1 MLGHGK
7 EEQLWNIEGI
17 GEYLF
22 PYVAYKGNEIVT
34 GYGAKKL
41 FGMDR
46 QFVVGCVKKLIGLTY
61 ESYLKLDRKD
71 IFGCDDGYPHFVVSA
86 DGSRKVSCIDV
97 ACELFKWIKRSA
109 ETFAEVEF
117 THAYVTKPVHFSE
130 NQVTAIYK
138 AARKAGLIIEKMIS
152 EPSSAVISW
161 CFKENR
167 KIFKSL
173 IGNDNMLVVEFGG
186 TSLDFS
192 LVRYLGA
199 NRFKLVDSVGD
210 RNLGGND
217 MDGALQEYV
226 LDRMRRMGY
235 DVNMNDK
242 RSKRK
247 LRMLKRSCDEFK
259 ILLNSKLKDA
269 DSEEEFLQLNRNAVG
284 DIDICY
290 FGFDEQE
297 IPLTTMEFYEAV
309 NELLERC
316 LILLA
321 RITGKPDQMIGTI
334 RNVLLVGGSSLL
346 KFLRLKLMS
355 KGFTSNQFQDIDGVH
370 CVSEGVFQLI
380 SSPSL
385 IDINWKSLHIDGC

>member
-17 GEYLF
+17 GEYLL

-34 GYGAKKL
+34 GYAAKKL

-86 DGSRKVSCIDV
+86 DDSRKVSCIDV

-117 THAYVTKPVHFSE
+117 THTYVTKPVHFSE

-138 AARKAGLIIEKMIS
+138 AARKAGLIIDKMVS

-173 IGNDNMLVVEFGG
+173 IGNDNMLVVDFGG

-192 LVRYLGA
+192 LVRYLGT

-242 RSKRK
+242 RSKRM
-247 LRMLKRSCDEFK
+247 LRMLKSCDEFK

-284 DIDICY
+284 DIDISY

-321 RITGKPDQMIGTI
+321 RITGKPDHTIGTI

-355 KGFTSNQFQDIDGVH
+355 KGFTSNQFQDIDGMH

-385 IDINWKSLHIDGC
+385 IGINWKSLHIDGC

>member
-1 MLGHGK
+1 M
-7 EEQLWNIEGI
+7 
-17 GEYLF
+17 
-22 PYVAYKGNEIVT
+22 
-34 GYGAKKL
+34 
-41 FGMDR
+41 
-46 QFVVGCVKKLIGLTY
+46 
-61 ESYLKLDRKD
+61 
-71 IFGCDDGYPHFVVSA
+71 SA

-109 ETFAEVEF
+109 ETFADVEF

-130 NQVTAIYK
+130 NQVTAFYK
-138 AARKAGLIIEKMIS
+138 AARKAGLIIEKMVS
-152 EPSSAVISW
+152 EPSAAVISW

-173 IGNDNMLVVEFGG
+173 IGNDNMLVVDFGG

-242 RSKRK
+242 RSKRM
-247 LRMLKRSCDEFK
+247 LRMLKSCDEFK
-259 ILLNSKLKDA
+259 ILLNSKLNDA

-284 DIDICY
+284 DIDISY

-321 RITGKPDQMIGTI
+321 RITGKPDHTIGTI

-355 KGFTSNQFQDIDGVH
+355 KGFTSNQFQDIDAMH
-370 CVSEGVFQLI
+370 CISEGVFQLI

>member
-1 MLGHGK
+1 M
-7 EEQLWNIEGI
+7 
-17 GEYLF
+17 
-22 PYVAYKGNEIVT
+22 
-34 GYGAKKL
+34 
-41 FGMDR
+41 
-46 QFVVGCVKKLIGLTY
+46 
-61 ESYLKLDRKD
+61 
-71 IFGCDDGYPHFVVSA
+71 SA

-109 ETFAEVEF
+109 ETFADVEF

-138 AARKAGLIIEKMIS
+138 AARKAGLIIEKMVS
-152 EPSSAVISW
+152 EPSAAVISW

-173 IGNDNMLVVEFGG
+173 IGNDNMLVVDFGG

-284 DIDICY
+284 DIDISY

-321 RITGKPDQMIGTI
+321 RITGKPDHTIGTI

>member
-1 MLGHGK
+1 M
-7 EEQLWNIEGI
+7 
-17 GEYLF
+17 
-22 PYVAYKGNEIVT
+22 
-34 GYGAKKL
+34 
-41 FGMDR
+41 
-46 QFVVGCVKKLIGLTY
+46 
-61 ESYLKLDRKD
+61 
-71 IFGCDDGYPHFVVSA
+71 SA
-86 DGSRKVSCIDV
+86 DDSRKVSCIDV

-109 ETFAEVEF
+109 ETFADVEF
-117 THAYVTKPVHFSE
+117 THTYITKPVHFSE
-130 NQVTAIYK
+130 NQVTAFYK
-138 AARKAGLIIEKMIS
+138 AARKAGLIIEKMVS

-242 RSKRK
+242 RSKRM

-284 DIDICY
+284 DIDISY

-321 RITGKPDQMIGTI
+321 RITGKPDHTIGTI

-355 KGFTSNQFQDIDGVH
+355 KGFTSNQFQDIDAMH

>member
-1 MLGHGK
+1 M
-7 EEQLWNIEGI
+7 
-17 GEYLF
+17 F

-109 ETFAEVEF
+109 ETFADVEF
-117 THAYVTKPVHFSE
+117 THTYVTKPVHFSE

-138 AARKAGLIIEKMIS
+138 AARKAGLIIEKMVS

-242 RSKRK
+242 RSKRM
-247 LRMLKRSCDEFK
+247 LRMLKSCDEFK

-284 DIDICY
+284 DIDISY

-321 RITGKPDQMIGTI
+321 RITGKPDHTIGTI

-355 KGFTSNQFQDIDGVH
+355 KGFTSNQFQDIDGMH

>member
-1 MLGHGK
+1 M
-7 EEQLWNIEGI
+7 
-17 GEYLF
+17 
-22 PYVAYKGNEIVT
+22 
-34 GYGAKKL
+34 
-41 FGMDR
+41 
-46 QFVVGCVKKLIGLTY
+46 
-61 ESYLKLDRKD
+61 
-71 IFGCDDGYPHFVVSA
+71 SA

-109 ETFAEVEF
+109 ENYANVEF
-117 THAYVTKPVHFSE
+117 THAYITKPVHFSE

-138 AARKAGLIIEKMIS
+138 AARKAGLIIEKMRN
-152 EPSSAVISW
+152 EPSAAVISW

-173 IGNDNMLVVEFGG
+173 IGNDNILVVEFGA

-199 NRFKLVDSVGD
+199 NQFKLVDSAGD
-210 RNLGGND
+210 PNLGGNNID
-217 MDGALQEYV
+217 AVLQEYV

-242 RSKRK
+242 RSE
-247 LRMLKRSCDEFK
+247 RMLRILKLICGEFK
-259 ILLNSKLKDA
+259 EMFNSKLKDA
-269 DSEEEFLQLNRNAVG
+269 DSEEEFLQLNKSGVG
-284 DIDICY
+284 DIDISY

-297 IPLTTMEFYEAV
+297 IPLTTMEFYKAV

-321 RITGKPDQMIGTI
+321 RITRKPDHTIGTI
-334 RNVLLVGGSSLL
+334 RNVLFIGNSSLL

-355 KGFTSNQFQDIDGVH
+355 KGFTSNQFQNVDGMH

-385 IDINWKSLHIDGC
+385 IDVN

>member
-41 FGMDR
+41 FGMGR

-130 NQVTAIYK
+130 NQVSAFYK
-138 AARKAGLIIEKMIS
+138 AARKAGLIIEKMVS

-173 IGNDNMLVVEFGG
+173 KGNDNMLVVDFGG

-242 RSKRK
+242 RSQRK
-247 LRMLKRSCDEFK
+247 LRMLKRSCEEFK

-284 DIDICY
+284 DIDISY

-321 RITGKPDQMIGTI
+321 RITGKPDHTIGTI

-355 KGFTSNQFQDIDGVH
+355 KGFTSNQFQDIDGMH

-385 IDINWKSLHIDGC
+385 IGINWKSLHIDGC

>member
-1 MLGHGK
+1 
-7 EEQLWNIEGI
+7 
-17 GEYLF
+17 
-22 PYVAYKGNEIVT
+22 
-34 GYGAKKL
+34 
-41 FGMDR
+41 MDR
-46 QFVVGCVKKLIGLTY
+46 QFVVSFVKRLIGLTY
-61 ESYLKLDRKD
+61 ESYLKLDRKG
-71 IFGCDDGYPHFVVSA
+71 IFGCDVVCGDDDYPYFVVSA

-109 ETFAEVEF
+109 ETFADVEF

-130 NQVTAIYK
+130 NQVSAIYK
-138 AARKAGLIIEKMIS
+138 AARKAGLIIEKMVS

-173 IGNDNMLVVEFGG
+173 IGNDNMLVVDFGG

-247 LRMLKRSCDEFK
+247 LRMLKSCDEFK
-259 ILLNSKLKDA
+259 ILLNSKLNDA

-321 RITGKPDQMIGTI
+321 RITGKPDHTIGTI

-355 KGFTSNQFQDIDGVH
+355 KGFTSNQFQDIDAMH